1 MKTLAVLRPEPGNS
15 ATCARVA
22 AAGGTALALPLFE
35 VRPLVWTPPA
45 AERFDAL
52 FLTSANAVR
61 HAGAALMTYRDLP
74 AFAVGEA
81 TAKAARAAGLSV
93 PAVGDSDA
101 TALAALAGAHG
112 VRNALHLAGR
122 DVAHTALPNI
132 AATVPVYASEPITP
146 TAEQLDS
153 LAGTAVLIHSPRAG
167 ARLAALVSDPANIR
181 IAAISPAALAAAG
194 GGWAD
199 SGVAAHPDDESL
211 IAAAL
216 TLAD

>member
-15 ATCARVA
+15 ATCARIA
-22 AAGGTALALPLFE
+22 AAGGAAMALPLFE

-61 HAGAALMTYRDLP
+61 HVGAALMTYRDLP
-74 AFAVGEA
+74 VFAVGAA

-93 PAVGDSDA
+93 AAVGDSDA
-101 TALAALAGAHG
+101 TALANLAGEHG
-112 VRNALHLAGR
+112 IRNALHLAGR
-122 DVAHTALPNI
+122 DVAQTGLPNI
-132 AATVPVYASEPITP
+132 AATVPAYTSEPITLA
-146 TAEQLDS
+146 TEQLDG
-153 LAGTAVLIHSPRAG
+153 LAGTVALLHSPRAG
-167 ARLAALVSDPANIR
+167 ARLAALISDPTQVC

-194 GGWAD
+194 RGWAD
-199 SGVAAHPDDESL
+199 SGVASHPDDESL

>member
-15 ATCARVA
+15 ATCARIV

-35 VRPLVWTPPA
+35 VRALAWTPPP

-61 HAGAALMTYRDLP
+61 HTGAALMTYRDLP
-74 AFAVGEA
+74 VFAVGEA
-81 TAKAARAAGLSV
+81 TASAARAAGLSV
-93 PAVGDSDA
+93 AAVGDSNA
-101 TALAALAGAHG
+101 TALASLAGEHG
-112 VRNALHLAGR
+112 IRSALHLTGR
-122 DVAHTALPNI
+122 DVARTALPNI
-132 AATVPVYASEPITP
+132 AATVSVYASEPITP
-146 TAEQLDS
+146 TTAQLDG
-153 LAGTAVLIHSPRAG
+153 LAGMVALIHSPRAG
-167 ARLAALVSDPANIR
+167 ARLAALIPDPAKLR

-199 SGVAAHPDDESL
+199 SGVAAHPDDEAL